1 MSKKLILFL
10 GIGLSIFL
18 VDLFFNPP
26 NEDKTIYI
34 SNEEVIAL
42 INTWNLQVGR
52 EPNNDE
58 IRSIIDSLIEE
69 EILYREALR
78 LGLDSED
85 RIIKRRLAQKIS
97 FLKQETLSTEPEI
110 EKLKKFYEESKESY
124 LIPQNFSFT
133 HLYFAENKNGIERA
147 SQAAEKLFNNK
158 TVINADPFLLGKNFS
173 NRSLLDIERDFGKSF
188 SKAFLTLSLGN
199 WQGPISSTYGSH
211 LVKILDK
218 NEEYMPSFEEVIS
231 QVRADFLLNQRDMQ
245 IKNFVD
251 ELKAN
256 YQVIISPSFTQ

>member
-1 MSKKLILFL
+1 MKIKNIDL
-10 GIGLSIFL
+10 GKS
-18 VDLFFNPP
+18 
-26 NEDKTIYI
+26 
-34 SNEEVIAL
+34 
-42 INTWNLQVGR
+42 
-52 EPNNDE
+52 
-58 IRSIIDSLIEE
+58 
-69 EILYREALR
+69 
-78 LGLDSED
+78 
-85 RIIKRRLAQKIS
+85 KIS
-97 FLKQETLSTEPEI
+97 KISILIYLLLISMVQADDLDYFGKNIDIRVLDKLSSKSKLLKLDI
-110 EKLKKFYEESKESY
+110 
-124 LIPQNFSFT
+124 
-133 HLYFAENKNGIERA
+133 
-147 SQAAEKLFNNK
+147 
-158 TVINADPFLLGKNFS
+158 GKNFS

-188 SKAFLTLSLGN
+188 SKAFSTLSLGN

>member
-18 VDLFFNPP
+18 VDLFLNPP

-110 EKLKKFYEESKESY
+110 EKLEKFYEESKESY

-147 SQAAEKLFNNK
+147 SQA
-158 TVINADPFLLGKNFS
+158 VINADPFLLGKNFS

-188 SKAFLTLSLGN
+188 SEAFLTLSLGN